1 MPFNRTLKLLD
12 YFDYESD
19 IERLPFLNKSN
30 WTPKIETISSP
41 ISKLVQNNYRTVTL
55 LNSPLLDRDNLD
67 RHQRLAL
74 TQLKNNKDIVIKPA
88 DKGSAV
94 VILDRQQY
102 LLEARRQLDNPDHY
116 IRLPHSIQNQ
126 TQSLLI
132 VFQKLQ
138 TKGYINHKQ
147 KMYLIGPN
155 PPRPRCFY
163 LLPKVHKDPKAWTIP
178 FEVPQGRPI
187 VSDCGSE
194 SYNSAQYVDHFLNP
208 LSQIHD
214 SYLKDAYDF
223 IEKIRD
229 KSFPGHAFLFTADIE
244 SLYTNIDTRLGLEAV
259 RECFNRHPDPCR
271 PDDLILQ
278 LLEINLTR
286 NDFEFDK
293 QCYLQIQ
300 GTAMGKMF
308 APSYANIYMAY
319 WERTLQS
326 KFTERPALYFRYL
339 DDLFGVWSHGP
350 ESFDRYVALANSHH
364 GTIRLKAHVHN
375 DSVDFLDT
383 TVFFSPMS
391 ENKKTLLTKVY
402 FKPTDTHCLLHKHSF
417 HPRHTFAGLVK
428 SQLIRFYRIC
438 SRREDFEGA
447 TLTLFRALRKRGYSK
462 RFLRKIK
469 NHTVHFLHSQEPTL
483 GTDTRDV
490 IPFITTYNIRS
501 RMVNFSIKNQFQKVQ
516 SKHLP
521 LQRFHVVSA
530 YRKNQNLKDLLV
542 RSSLPSDPVAA
553 PPTWTKYFRQ
563 PKVLWTDPRGHVALP
578 RITLLTRN
586 VVYLI
591 TCTHCD
597 HRYVGETGKTL
608 QTQLK
613 QHLRNINLQNLNTPL
628 VKHFASIDLSYFIIS
643 GLEANFLWSSGE
655 RKRREMVWIRDLN
668 TSFPCGF
675 NIGDRVWA
683 EVGDPVW

>member
-350 ESFDRYVALANSHH
+350 ESFDR
-364 GTIRLKAHVHN
+364 
-375 DSVDFLDT
+375 
-383 TVFFSPMS
+383 
-391 ENKKTLLTKVY
+391 
-402 FKPTDTHCLLHKHSF
+402 
-417 HPRHTFAGLVK
+417 
-428 SQLIRFYRIC
+428 
-438 SRREDFEGA
+438 
-447 TLTLFRALRKRGYSK
+447 
-462 RFLRKIK
+462 
-469 NHTVHFLHSQEPTL
+469 
-483 GTDTRDV
+483 
-490 IPFITTYNIRS
+490 
-501 RMVNFSIKNQFQKVQ
+501 
-516 SKHLP
+516 
-521 LQRFHVVSA
+521 
-530 YRKNQNLKDLLV
+530 KNQNLKDLLV

-591 TCTHCD
+591 TCTHCA
-597 HRYVGETGKTL
+597 HRYVGETGNTL

-643 GLEANFLWSSGE
+643 GLEANFLWSFGE

-668 TSFPCGF
+668 TSLPCGF